1 MRKQLHLKLSK
12 LLLFSGLLLL
22 TTGVLW
28 AQDRVVTGRVTSADD
43 NGGVPGASV
52 RVKGTNNGTT
62 TDASGSFKISAPA
75 NATLVISSVGYATS
89 EVSVNGRTNIPVSLS
104 SDVEN
109 LNEVVVVG
117 YGTQKKA
124 SLTAAVASVSAKE
137 LTALPVPSIESA
149 LQGRVSGIQVTNNGS
164 PGVAP
169 VVRVRGVG
177 SINYAANPLYV
188 VDGYPVGSLNDFD
201 MRDVESLDVLKDASS
216 AAIYGSR
223 AANGVILVTTKKGSR
238 DGKLHVNAETYY
250 ATQSAWK
257 KLTPLN
263 TQQYLQYGKA
273 LLTNAGVAF
282 PDRWNNL
289 NAETYPGSGVTFAN
303 TNTDFQDY
311 LFQAGGMSHSSVS
324 ISGGNDKSHFYTS
337 FGYFKQDGIYV
348 GTNYERGNVRL
359 NSDHNIGKH
368 FNIGQTLTIA
378 LASKLDEGVG
388 GGRTALANV
397 IKSLPYTP
405 VYNPTE
411 IGGYFG
417 TTNAD
422 GSDPVNPIIPA
433 LLIRSQ
439 NRNTRIQG
447 TVFAEV
453 KFTDFLKY
461 KFTTGLD
468 YGTNRSLSRTPIY
481 TAGQSGSTINGIS
494 DSRGEFIGTLFTNQ
508 ISFDKTFGKHYVNA
522 IAVAE
527 QQFGVGEGITSG
539 GNYNTNSFTVITPNI
554 LNPAVGGGKN
564 ETTILSYL
572 ARVNYDYNGKYLL
585 SASIRRDGSSLFAPG
600 KKWGTFPAVSV
611 GWRISEE
618 AFMKELPAVSELK
631 LRGSYGLVGNI
642 SGFPNYAWQSTIGS
656 STNYVFGNGLTP
668 GQSTNQLGNAD
679 LGWEL
684 TKMTNIGID
693 LALLKNKF
701 TLSADYYIRETA
713 DNSLVLQRPLASSL
727 GYSNNTIANFG
738 AIKNTGIDVQL
749 GYNHNIG
756 GLKFKVLG
764 NLGFVTNTI
773 TSLEAPIN
781 AGQNAESGA
790 TVTRTEVG
798 MPVQYLYGYVVDRI
812 YQNQGEIDADEA
824 AAKAKGGSAA
834 TYQGGK
840 SAPGD
845 IRFKDINGDGKVDD
859 SDRTMIG
866 NVLPDFTYGL
876 NFDATYKNF
885 DFTLFLQ
892 GVQGNDIY
900 NNLKTQTQGMVRLFG
915 ATTEVLN
922 AWTPQNTN
930 TTIPRA
936 VSGDPNQ
943 NTTRASNR
951 WVEKGSFMRIKNI
964 SLGYTLPQS
973 FLSSFAGGTLT
984 KVRFY
989 VSAQNL
995 LTFTGYSGYDPE
1007 IGSRDNNQLVYGID
1021 NGQYPAA
1028 RTLMVG
1034 VQLGF

>member
-223 AANGVILVTTKKGSR
+223 AANGVILVTTKKGSK

-1007 IGSRDNNQLVYGID
+1007 VGSRDNNQLVYGID